1 MKMFVA
7 RDRDF
12 SLSLYSIKPIRN
24 EEEGYWVTNSP
35 LSIIKIDKDLFSDLT
50 WEMEP
55 KEVELNFIVPVSNDD
70 AVEKETDENNNA
82 QVETVENVDTSEET
96 EMTEN

>member
-12 SLSLYSIKPIRN
+12 SLSLYSIKPTRN

-35 LSIIKIDKDLFSDLT
+35 LSIINIDKDLFPDLT

-55 KEVELNFIVPVSNDD
+55 KEVEINFIVSNDD
-70 AVEKETDENNNA
+70 AVEKETDENDNS

-96 EMTEN
+96 KMTEN

>member
-35 LSIIKIDKDLFSDLT
+35 LSIIKIDKDLFPDLT

-55 KEVELNFIVPVSNDD
+55 KEVELNFTISVSNDD
-70 AVEKETDENNNA
+70 AVEKEADESDNP
-82 QVETVENVDTSEET
+82 QVETVENVDTSE
-96 EMTEN
+96 